1 MRFLLHDVVRTV
13 VTDVRSV
20 LRFLGRLI
28 LTVLA
33 PILDAFDRLFG
44 WVTDRYPRV
53 LRSSLEHKGTVLAI
67 VTLSCLGAWALSGTL
82 GGELIPPMTQGEFSF
97 EIKTPEGTRIERT
110 DEIVRQVE
118 DKVREYPE
126 VASVF
131 SSVGGSQQNQF
142 AAGVLEENYGQIH
155 VSMKNKTDKV
165 AEEDVISRIR
175 GELASYPDTVHTLS
189 RPTLFSFKTPVE
201 VEIFGFDLDEQRQA
215 ADLIAAR
222 LAQVPGSTTSKRPRA
237 SATPRSRSG
246 STVNVW
252 RALVW
257 KRTAWRKCCATRSA
271 ATWPHAIAR
280 ATARST
286 SSSAPPKATAPRSTT
301 SATSSSTPRAASAR
315 TRGWKARA
323 AWARGKVRD
332 KGRAKTSSPSAP
344 RALAN
349 SNSRV
354 HKAAPAADAPLRPSA
369 SRKSPTS
376 PSHAAPARSA
386 ASAHSAPRL
395 SRPVWL
401 GAI

>member
-1 MRFLLHDVVRTV
+1 MCAYWVRWGVRFLLHDVVRTV

-67 VTLSCLGAWALSGTL
+67 VTLSCLESAWALSGTL

-175 GELASYPDTVHTLS
+175 GDW
-189 RPTLFSFKTPVE
+189 R
-201 VEIFGFDLDEQRQA
+201 
-215 ADLIAAR
+215 
-222 LAQVPGSTTSKRPRA
+222 
-237 SATPRSRSG
+237 ATPTPS
-246 STVNVW
+246 
-252 RALVW
+252 
-257 KRTAWRKCCATRSA
+257 TRSA
-271 ATWPHAIAR
+271 
-280 ATARST
+280 
-286 SSSAPPKATAPRSTT
+286 
-301 SATSSSTPRAASAR
+301 
-315 TRGWKARA
+315 
-323 AWARGKVRD
+323 D
-332 KGRAKTSSPSAP
+332 
-344 RALAN
+344 
-349 SNSRV
+349 
-354 HKAAPAADAPLRPSA
+354 RPYSA
-369 SRKSPTS
+369 SRPPSKSKSSASTWTSSAKPPT
-376 PSHAAPARSA
+376 
-386 ASAHSAPRL
+386 
-395 SRPVWL
+395 
-401 GAI
+401 